1 MRTGWVKTTEGGL
14 TIYLFPGVYA
24 AGVPTISGEEKTV
37 SPGDTV
43 EIPVY
48 VTDNPGF
55 SYLKIAF
62 TYNKDV
68 LTLIKIDNGSV
79 STDAFTKTA
88 TSMSWDTGE
97 DTTKNGI
104 LCTFTFLVGD
114 GANGDYSIGLR
125 VWGMLIYGL

>member
-1 MRTGWVKTTEGGL
+1 MKKIMSILILIGL

-24 AGVPTISGEEKTV
+24 AGVPTISGKEKTV
-37 SPGDTV
+37 SLGDTV

-114 GANGDYSIGLR
+114 GGLPDYSCNLETSVPVHFG
-125 VWGMLIYGL
+125 